1 MNGLKSNFAQN
12 FLTLQELKT
21 VCAVAF
27 LLLVEWGVISYA
39 FNQMKTPS
47 DRAEN

>member
-1 MNGLKSNFAQN
+1 MNGLKAYFAEN
-12 FLTLQELKT
+12 FLTWQELET

-47 DRAEN
+47 DRAYN